1 MSGQR
6 PVVVGVD
13 DSDSSEAAL
22 AWAIADAQRRKAP
35 IRLLHTYRWHNSY
48 LEMPIYGRFP
58 MYAAPS
64 AAELQQA
71 RDIDLDQAKQ
81 VAEQLLETLA
91 DRARQ
96 ATPGLEI
103 EAVLS
108 EGDPAPAL
116 LAESERAE
124 LLVLGS
130 RHLKT
135 LGSEVLGSVSAAV
148 AARAACPTVVVRGPA
163 GPREEGAS
171 VVVGVDDSPASEA
184 VLRFGFEHAS
194 RHGVPLRAVL
204 CIHPDLLASMLW
216 RPKQAAPEQAH
227 AWLAESLA
235 GWRTDFPDVEVH
247 AEVLRDHPVDG
258 LIGASFG
265 QNLLVVGS
273 HGRHALA
280 GTLLGSVSQGVL
292 HHASCPVAV
301 LPHPS

>member
-13 DSDSSEAAL
+13 DSEGSEAAL
-22 AWAIADAQRRKAP
+22 RWAVADARRRRAP
-35 IRLLHTYRWHNSY
+35 IRLLHSYRWHNSY

-58 MYAAPS
+58 MYADPS

-71 RDIDLDQAKQ
+71 RDSDLHQAKK
-81 VAEQLLETLA
+81 VAEQLVSTLA
-91 DRARQ
+91 NQGRQ
-96 ATPGLEI
+96 AAPGIEI
-103 EAVLS
+103 DAVVA
-108 EGDPAPAL
+108 EGDPATTL
-116 LAESERAE
+116 LAESSRAE

-130 RHLKT
+130 RHLKA

-148 AARAACPTVVVRGPA
+148 AARAGCPTVVVRGPA
-163 GPREEGAS
+163 GPPEEGAS
-171 VVVGVDDSPASEA
+171 VVVGVDGTPASEA

-194 RHGVPLRAVL
+194 RHGLPLRAVL

-216 RPKQAAPEQAH
+216 RPEQAAPEHAH

-235 GWRTDFPDVEVH
+235 GWQPDFPDVEVH

-258 LIGASFG
+258 LIGASLG
-265 QNLLVVGS
+265 QNLLVVGG
-273 HGRHALA
+273 HGRHALI

-301 LPHPS
+301 VPHTS